1 MHKTAKGTQLGICM
15 CDDTS
20 IIWVR
25 ASSYCQDDML
35 MTYSFDEGVLGTSD
49 GTVKMASELFAEYY
63 ARCHPQA
70 VPAAVFVP
78 ELYDVDIAHN
88 FAVRSDESIGVLDN
102 TAPSSTAPQSTSVSR
117 RRG

>member
-1 MHKTAKGTQLGICM
+1 MRKTAKGTQLGICM
-15 CDDTS
+15 CDDTN

-25 ASSYCQDDML
+25 ASSYFQDDMP
-35 MTYSFDEGVLGTSD
+35 MTYSFDEGVLDTSD
-49 GTVKMASELFAEYY
+49 GTVNMASEMFAEYY
-63 ARCHPQA
+63 ARCHTQA

-88 FAVRSDESIGVLDN
+88 FAVRSDESIGVLD
-102 TAPSSTAPQSTSVSR
+102 TPPSSTAAKSTNVSR